1 MGTIVISAKTG
12 TFKTI
17 PPHGFNYFGVSCLS
31 EITTMADFQ
40 APVMIPPTYSN
51 SIKPTPT
58 IARLTKVQQFILGP
72 QAWKILVWLIAVLIA
87 LPVLVVLGQIF
98 FSSGETWQHLATTV
112 LKDYIL
118 NSFWLM
124 LGVSSGVTLIGVGT
138 AWLVTMCQFWGSG
151 AWSWLLL
158 LPFAAPA
165 YILAYTYTDFLS
177 FEGPVQSGLRAWTGW
192 EWGDYWFPEIRSLG
206 GAILMLT
213 LVLYPYVYLLA
224 RVAFLEQAT
233 CTLEASRS
241 LGCGPWRSF
250 WTVALPLARPGI
262 AAGVALALM
271 ETLNDFGTVQYFGV
285 DTFTTGI
292 YRTWFGLGDR
302 TGASQ
307 LASVLLLFI
316 FGLVLAERWSRGQAR
331 FTKQNN
337 SDKPRTY
344 TLKTWRA
351 ILANLACFLPVAL
364 GFLIPALVLLRM
376 AMQSEAGAWNEEFW
390 VHAGHSLILSSLAA
404 VLAVILAVFLA
415 YGLRLFPAWSL
426 RLGTQLAVM
435 GYAIP
440 GAVIA
445 VGILV
450 PLGWIDNQVDSF
462 AMATFNISTGL
473 VLSGTI
479 VALLYAYLVR
489 FLAVSFNSIEA
500 NLLKIRPS
508 LDEAARS
515 LGKTVVGTLISVH
528 LPLLTTG
535 LLTAAMMVF
544 VDVMKELPA
553 TLVIRPFNFDTLAIQ
568 VYRLASDERLSE
580 AAGGA
585 LAIVGVGLIPV
596 LWLSWQIHRSGYS
609 SSRHP

>member
-1 MGTIVISAKTG
+1 MG
-12 TFKTI
+12 
-17 PPHGFNYFGVSCLS
+17 
-31 EITTMADFQ
+31 
-40 APVMIPPTYSN
+40 
-51 SIKPTPT
+51 
-58 IARLTKVQQFILGP
+58 
-72 QAWKILVWLIAVLIA
+72 LIAVFQALVMTPPLTSSSPTLSRRPISLFKKIKQVLFSAQAWIGVVWLLALLIA
-87 LPVLVVLGQIF
+87 LPILVILGQILTN
-98 FSSGETWQHLATTV
+98 SSTTWQHLAETV
-112 LKDYIL
+112 LKDYVL
-118 NSFWLM
+118 NSCWLM
-124 LGVSSGVTLIGVGT
+124 LGVGLGVTVIGVGT
-138 AWLVTMCQFWGSG
+138 AWLVTMCEFWGSR

-165 YILAYTYTDFLS
+165 YILAYTYTVFLS

-192 EWGDYWFPEIRSLG
+192 EWGDYWFPEIRSLP

-250 WTVALPLARPGI
+250 WTVALPLARPAI

-292 YRTWFGLGDR
+292 YRTWLGLGDR
-302 TGASQ
+302 TGAAQ

-316 FGLVLAERWSRGQAR
+316 FGLLLAERWSRGQAR
-331 FTKQNN
+331 FTKQGH
-337 SDKPRTY
+337 SDQLRPY
-344 TLKTWRA
+344 SLKTWRA
-351 ILANLACFLPVAL
+351 GLATLFCFLPVGL
-364 GFLIPALVLLRM
+364 GFMAPATVLLQM
-376 AMQSEAGAWNEEFW
+376 AIREGAGAWNEEFW
-390 VHAGHSLILSSLAA
+390 THAGHSLILSGLAA
-404 VLAVILAVFLA
+404 LLAVILGVFLA

-450 PLGWIDNQVDSF
+450 PLGWVDNQMDRF
-462 AMATFNISTGL
+462 AVATFNISTGL

-479 VALLYAYLVR
+479 FALLYAYLVR
-489 FLAVSFNSIEA
+489 FLAVSFNSVEA
-500 NLLKIRPS
+500 SLLKIRPS

-528 LPLLTTG
+528 LPLMTTG

-568 VYRLASDERLSE
+568 VYRLASDERLNE

-585 LAIVGVGLIPV
+585 LAIVLVGLIPV
-596 LWLSWQIHRSGYS
+596 LWLSWQIHRAGQQ
-609 SSRHP
+609 HVTK